1 MKRLA
6 WMLLLL
12 LPFTVSA
19 APVSLYTY
27 HRQPPFVLE
36 LEQRTDLMFEVAA
49 LLNQQADAQHAYDAR
64 VLPRARLNQALAGWL
79 DGSCAGA
86 GAPGCDDNWMLLWVI
101 PAWGWGEGA
110 EQRFFWVDLF
120 KDEDLVVSTQQY
132 KVPYR
137 NANSLIG
144 ERFAALRG
152 HHYPMG
158 VEELMLQG
166 KINREDGNDVRASL
180 MRVHLRRAGVTIIR
194 RLAFNYY
201 LQNDPQLM
209 SVAADFYV
217 ARQPFNQFTLQ
228 AMIPISRPD
237 LRDVLERA
245 KADPACAALFA
256 RYGIKPL

>member
-36 LEQRTDLMFEVAA
+36 LEQRTGLMFEVAA

-64 VLPRARLNQALAGWL
+64 VLPRARLNQTLAGWL

-144 ERFAALRG
+144 
-152 HHYPMG
+152 
-158 VEELMLQG
+158 
-166 KINREDGNDVRASL
+166 
-180 MRVHLRRAGVTIIR
+180 
-194 RLAFNYY
+194 
-201 LQNDPQLM
+201 
-209 SVAADFYV
+209 
-217 ARQPFNQFTLQ
+217 
-228 AMIPISRPD
+228 
-237 LRDVLERA
+237 
-245 KADPACAALFA
+245 
-256 RYGIKPL
+256 

>member
-1 MKRLA
+1 
-6 WMLLLL
+6 
-12 LPFTVSA
+12 
-19 APVSLYTY
+19 
-27 HRQPPFVLE
+27 
-36 LEQRTDLMFEVAA
+36 
-49 LLNQQADAQHAYDAR
+49 
-64 VLPRARLNQALAGWL
+64 
-79 DGSCAGA
+79 
-86 GAPGCDDNWMLLWVI
+86 
-101 PAWGWGEGA
+101 
-110 EQRFFWVDLF
+110 
-120 KDEDLVVSTQQY
+120 
-132 KVPYR
+132 
-137 NANSLIG
+137 
-144 ERFAALRG
+144 
-152 HHYPMG
+152 MG

-245 KADPACAALFA
+245 KADPAWAALFA